1 MTSPEQRSM
10 SETNDACMAATERA
24 TETRRTFFTWMIS
37 VATSVIGLALAIP
50 LAGYV
55 IAPALKRRATSWSEV
70 GPTDQLQT
78 GEPEELEYASTVKDG
93 WRTVTAKKAIWA
105 VKQPAGDIVVFS
117 PICPHLGCGFRWD
130 AEDKAFKCPC
140 HGSVYDV
147 NGNVLAG
154 PAPRSLDV
162 LPSKVEQGKLLVIY
176 KQFKSGLDHP
186 VEL

>member
-1 MTSPEQRSM
+1 MTLPSLPSGQDTRSSQRKAPPQG
-10 SETNDACMAATERA
+10 N
-24 TETRRTFFTWMIS
+24 RRNFFSWMIGIAAS
-37 VATSVIGLALAIP
+37 AIGLGLAIP
-50 LAGYV
+50 LASYV
-55 IAPALKRRATSWSEV
+55 ISPAMKRRKTSWAEV
-70 GPTDQLQT
+70 GPTEGLHV
-78 GEPEELEYASTVKDG
+78 GEPAELEYAGTVKDG

-105 VKQPAGDIVVFS
+105 VKQPAGEIVVFS

-140 HGSVYDV
+140 HGSVFDV
-147 NGNVLAG
+147 TGHVVAG

-162 LPSKVEQGKLLVIY
+162 LPSKVEQGNLLVIY